1 MVWQLLFVKYLGGR
15 QHFHDDCALQMVKKK
30 RSAEQLASL
39 AEINDKKRRTV
50 PEASLA
56 AAPADSGTDP
66 PPAGRFRRSC
76 RTPTA
81 QVQSGRPLQLPPL
94 LRTARWRLV
103 GVMPQ
108 YVYQPHPPG
117 SHAHA
122 PQLSA
127 SRCVHRSARHAR
139 ATCTRLRCGAG
150 CFGGFCCTDRALH
163 VGRAA
168 ACLAGPAAVCLPL
181 HPPAACARARSIA
194 ASTRPLSAARRCRSG
209 CECRRC

>member
-1 MVWQLLFVKYLGGR
+1 MVGQLLFVKYLGGR
-15 QHFHDDCALQMVKKK
+15 QHFHDAGALQMGKKR
-30 RSAEQLASL
+30 RSAEQLATL
-39 AEINDKKRRTV
+39 AAVNDKKRRTV
-50 PEASLA
+50 PDASSA
-56 AAPADSGTDP
+56 AAPVDSGTDP

-81 QVQSGRPLQLPPL
+81 QVQSGRPLQLLPL
-94 LRTARWRLV
+94 PRTARWRLV
-103 GVMPQ
+103 KVIPQ

-122 PQLSA
+122 PQLSP
-127 SRCVHRSARHAR
+127 SRCVHRCARHAR
-139 ATCTRLRCGAG
+139 TTSTRLRCGAG

-181 HPPAACARARSIA
+181 HPPAACARARPIA
-194 ASTRPLSAARRCRSG
+194 ASIRPLFAAQRCRSG
-209 CECRRC
+209 CECR

>member
-1 MVWQLLFVKYLGGR
+1 MPKRGR
-15 QHFHDDCALQMVKKK
+15 KSDGQQEALKKA
-30 RSAEQLASL
+30 REAAAEQLRLRHA
-39 AEINDKKRRTV
+39 A
-50 PEASLA
+50 EASSA
-56 AAPADSGTDP
+56 AAPVDSGTDP

-81 QVQSGRPLQLPPL
+81 QVQSNRPLRLLPL
-94 LRTARWRLV
+94 LWMARWRLV
-103 GVMPQ
+103 EVMPQ

-122 PQLSA
+122 PQLSP
-127 SRCVHRSARHAR
+127 SRCVHPSARHAR
-139 ATCTRLRCGAG
+139 TSCTRLRCGAG

>member
-15 QHFHDDCALQMVKKK
+15 QHFHDDCALPMVKKK

-39 AEINDKKRRTV
+39 AAINDKKRRTV
-50 PEASLA
+50 PEASSA
-56 AAPADSGTDP
+56 SAPVDSGTDP

-81 QVQSGRPLQLPPL
+81 QVPSGRPLQPLPL

-103 GVMPQ
+103 EGMPQ

-122 PQLSA
+122 PQLPP
-127 SRCVHRSARHAR
+127 SRCVHRCARHAR
-139 ATCTRLRCGAG
+139 TTCTRLRCGAG
-150 CFGGFCCTDRALH
+150 CFGGFGCTNRALH

-168 ACLAGPAAVCLPL
+168 ARLAGPAAVRL
-181 HPPAACARARSIA
+181 PAAAPAPSHAHAHARPAFDPATA
-194 ASTRPLSAARRCRSG
+194 AVRRCRVG
-209 CECRRC
+209 